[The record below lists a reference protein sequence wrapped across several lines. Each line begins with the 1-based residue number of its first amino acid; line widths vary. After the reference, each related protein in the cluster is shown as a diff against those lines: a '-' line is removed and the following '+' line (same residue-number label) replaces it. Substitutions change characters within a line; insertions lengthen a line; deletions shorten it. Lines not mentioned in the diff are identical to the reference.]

1 MGTSLSR
8 TASRVDDVGM
18 AGTGEGAF
26 VRVYST
32 PSVMDGHIARGRL
45 ESEGIPVY
53 TTGEGDGPYRLGPVH
68 LFVPAGLEVH
78 ARLILADS
86 ADRPARAWEAQDVQ
100 PGSPE

>member
-1 MGTSLSR
+1 
-8 TASRVDDVGM
+8 VDDVGV
-18 AGTGEGAF
+18 AGTGEDGF

-68 LFVPAGLEVH
+68 LFVPAGLEVQ

-86 ADRPARAWEAQDVQ
+86 ADRPARTWRTRDAQ
-100 PGSPE
+100 PGSPEPERPGDRTD